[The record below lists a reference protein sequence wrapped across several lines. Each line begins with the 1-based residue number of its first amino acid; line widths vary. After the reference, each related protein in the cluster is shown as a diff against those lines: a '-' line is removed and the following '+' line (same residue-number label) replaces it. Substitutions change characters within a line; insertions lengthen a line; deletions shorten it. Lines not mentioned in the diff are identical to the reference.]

1 MNNCNKLWNYD
12 KFWEQFPAHLP
23 IFCTITTIPDSSKIL
38 SVLYELFWFQ
48 LWIYVVRIQKM
59 APIDYN

>member
-1 MNNCNKLWNYD
+1 MINSGSSFLLTYLISVLSQLYQN
-12 KFWEQFPAHLP
+12 
-23 IFCTITTIPDSSKIL
+23 SSKIL

-48 LWIYVVRIQKM
+48 LWIYVVRTQKM